1 MKASAITLELLT
13 PQIES
18 FQAMHA
24 IRGHSSVTQ
33 RRWGWGGSDFLEKIV
48 TKV

>member
-24 IRGHSSVTQ
+24 IKDWNAMQLCSS
-33 RRWGWGGSDFLEKIV
+33 EKARHDM
-48 TKV
+48 TD